1 MTEKNKYDNFCIYK
15 IYQPEVPEMIYIG
28 STTNFS
34 QRKSNHKKY
43 CNNKVSKKYKYPIY
57 QYIRGC
63 GGIQNF
69 QFEVIEKYP
78 CKNRDEGLHREKE
91 LIEFYDAKIIH
102 IEQVS
107 FCKIQHFLIVTIPRF
122 QSN

>member
-28 STTNFS
+28 STINFS

-63 GGIQNF
+63 GGWEKFTISI
-69 QFEVIEKYP
+69 VEKYP
-78 CKNRDEGLHREKE
+78 CKSKTEGLQREKE
-91 LIEFYDAKIIH
+91 LIDLYKAK
-102 IEQVS
+102 
-107 FCKIQHFLIVTIPRF
+107 LNTISPIK
-122 QSN
+122 